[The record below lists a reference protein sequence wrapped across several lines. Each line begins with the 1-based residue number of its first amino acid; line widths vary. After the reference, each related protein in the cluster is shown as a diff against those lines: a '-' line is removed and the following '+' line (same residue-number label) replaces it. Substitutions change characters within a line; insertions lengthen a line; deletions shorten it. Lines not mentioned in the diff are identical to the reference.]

1 MPQLASDLN
10 RSGDAA
16 GDSFGGLFF
25 PWIILVVAII
35 HDGDTEEIEGHMDP
49 RRTIRGQQEEAPA
62 ASASAVRAPPSS
74 IDFVYSSS
82 SFVPLLSLLRAS
94 ILS

>member
-1 MPQLASDLN
+1 
-10 RSGDAA
+10 
-16 GDSFGGLFF
+16 
-25 PWIILVVAII
+25 
-35 HDGDTEEIEGHMDP
+35 MDP

-94 ILS
+94 ILSSNLELLILDSFCFQTL